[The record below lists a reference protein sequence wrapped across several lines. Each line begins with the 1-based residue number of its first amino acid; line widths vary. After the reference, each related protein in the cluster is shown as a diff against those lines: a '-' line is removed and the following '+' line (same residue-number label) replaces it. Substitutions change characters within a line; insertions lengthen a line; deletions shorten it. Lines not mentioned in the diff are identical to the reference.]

1 MSIALAEVP
10 SISEY
15 DSRIADII
23 EGSELGYI
31 YNHPDKRLYEPI
43 PNPDQFVAEAW
54 NGYQGPVGV
63 YVHVPW
69 CTDKPAPATDARRMA
84 EHGVISSGRDHLCS
98 YCNLYTAVGRDV
110 PNWYAASVQQE
121 AAMYKPLLG
130 GNVEAQSLYFGGGS
144 PSILSVED
152 MSEMIRAIEQTVGP
166 VDFAHERAIE
176 VIPDSVDLAKL
187 QEMRKLFN
195 RISVGVQSFDPQVL
209 RNTGR
214 AYDPGLAQEVIRN
227 AFSAGFEDING
238 DLIIGLQGSSAET
251 FQQDLETMIGS
262 GVTTITLYPN
272 MIRPGT
278 RAGKMAQHGLI
289 SYPTRQ
295 EVTEITDRAAER
307 LQQEGYRRL
316 SLTCW
321 SKTKGYQQGEQI
333 YSGIPIIGFGAGA
346 RSYGPNA
353 HYALPYSEDVR
364 FINNSIARWKQG
376 IEAGHFPDM
385 HGIVMT
391 DDMKQRSHAILG
403 LMSQEGVKTEFL
415 QNHFSGQLQALMK
428 AGLVTVED
436 EAVHYTDKGKA
447 HSGALSE
454 IFFSEED
461 KQILAMKDSVRQH

>member
-1 MSIALAEVP
+1 MAYAQAEVP

-43 PNPDQFVAEAW
+43 INPDQFVTEAW
-54 NGYQGPVGV
+54 SGYQGPIGV

-69 CTDKPAPATDARRMA
+69 CTDKPAPEADAAAMA
-84 EHGVISSGRDHLCS
+84 AHHVPKTGRDHLCS
-98 YCNLYTAVGRDV
+98 YCNLYTAIGKDV
-110 PNWYAASVQQE
+110 PNWYAASVQDE
-121 AAMYKPLLG
+121 AAMYEPILG

-144 PSILSVED
+144 PSILSVQD
-152 MSEMIRAIEQTVGP
+152 MTQMIAAIEQTVGP
-166 VDFAHERAIE
+166 IDFVHERAIE

-187 QEMRKLFN
+187 QEMRRLFN

-209 RNTGR
+209 RKTGR
-214 AYDPGLAQEVIRN
+214 AYDPALAEQTIRN
-227 AFSAGFEDING
+227 AFAAGFDDVNG
-238 DLIIGLQGSSAET
+238 DLIIGLQGSSSDT
-251 FQQDLETMIGS
+251 FQRDLETMIGS

-295 EVTEITDRAAER
+295 EVTEITDGAAQR
-307 LQQEGYRRL
+307 LQEEGYRRL

-346 RSYGPNA
+346 RSYGPHA

-364 FINNSIARWKQG
+364 FINSSIARWRNG
-376 IEAGHFPDM
+376 INTGHFPDM

-391 DDMKQRSHAILG
+391 DDMKQRAHAILG
-403 LMSQEGVKTEFL
+403 LMSQEGVETEFL
-415 QNHFSGQLQALMK
+415 QNHFSGQLDALVK
-428 AGLVTVED
+428 AGLVIVED
-436 EAVHYTDKGKA
+436 NTVHYTEKGKA

-454 IFFSEED
+454 MFFSVED
-461 KQILAMKDSVRQH
+461 KRILAMKDSVRQH

>member
-1 MSIALAEVP
+1 MAYAQAEVP

-43 PNPDQFVAEAW
+43 ADPNQFVAEAW
-54 NGYQGPVGV
+54 KGYQGPVGV

-69 CTDKPAPATDARRMA
+69 CTDKPAPEADTAAMA
-84 EHGVISSGRDHLCS
+84 ALNVPKTGRDHLCS

-110 PNWYAASVQQE
+110 PNWYSASVQQE
-121 AAMYKPLLG
+121 AAMYEPVLG
-130 GNVEAQSLYFGGGS
+130 GNVEPQSLYFGGGS

-152 MSEMIRAIEQTVGP
+152 MGEMVQAIEQTVGP
-166 VDFAHERAIE
+166 IDFSHERAIE

-187 QEMRKLFN
+187 QAMRSLFN

-214 AYDPGLAQEVIRN
+214 AYDPDLAQEVIQN
-227 AFSAGFEDING
+227 AFIAGFEDING
-238 DLIIGLQGSSAET
+238 DLIIGLQGSSAKT
-251 FQQDLETMIGS
+251 FQEDLETMVGS

-295 EVTEITDRAAER
+295 EVTEITEGADER
-307 LQQEGYRRL
+307 LQQEGYQRL

-333 YSGIPIIGFGAGA
+333 YSGIPIVGFGAGA

-364 FINNSIARWKQG
+364 FINNSIARWRRG
-376 IEAGHFPDM
+376 IDAGHFPDM

-391 DDMKQRSHAILG
+391 DDMKQRAHAILG
-403 LMSQEGVKTEFL
+403 LMSQEGLSEDFL
-415 QNHFSGQLQALMK
+415 QAHFSNQLNALVQ
-428 AGLVTVED
+428 AGLITSD
-436 EAVHYTDKGKA
+436 NNMIHYTDKGKA